1 MLNPFFL
8 QGSAGE
14 QGLIQDLINEHLKI
28 HGVDVHYIPRQY
40 ITQNSII
47 EEVIESKFNNA
58 YPIEAYLV
66 NYDGYGQNTQI
77 LSKFGI
83 QALNEL
89 VIEIS
94 RERFES
100 YISPLITGTPGIKES
115 SRPKEGDLIYFP
127 LGDRLFEIK
136 FVEHEKPFYQLKGN
150 YTYELR
156 CELFR
161 YQDEV
166 IDTSIE
172 EIDDSAIESGFIQ
185 TLRLIGI
192 GTTAVAT
199 ASIVNGGIRLFTLS
213 NRGHDYKNPPT
224 VAISSSPTVGGRT
237 AVGIATLIDGLVDCD
252 GLESGRVQGI
262 ELVNAGSGY
271 SLSPAKPPTVIILG
285 GGGAGA
291 ISTATVANGTV
302 GVITVT
308 NAGSGYIHPP
318 TVTFSSP
325 GAGITARGVAYIN
338 STTGNVTAI
347 RVIDG
352 GSGYT
357 SPPTITLTSPSVS
370 GIGTYTF
377 NEVVVG
383 SSSSTTAR
391 VRSYD
396 VTTGSLEVA
405 IISGEFIEGEQIVGQ
420 TSNASFTIFFDNN
433 KEDISD
439 PYTQNDE
446 LQNESA
452 GIIDFSEEN
461 PFGMP

>member
-28 HGVDVHYIPRQY
+28 YGIDVHYLPRQY
-40 ITQNSII
+40 VTQNTII
-47 EEVIESKFNNA
+47 EEVIESRFNNA
-58 YPIEAYLV
+58 YPIEAYV
-66 NYDGYGQNTQI
+66 SNFDGYGDNTQL

-83 QALNEL
+83 QATNDIIL
-89 VIEIS
+89 VIS
-94 RERFES
+94 KERFES
-100 YISPLITGTPGIKES
+100 YISPLIKDAPDIRLST
-115 SRPKEGDLIYFP
+115 RPKEGDLIYFP

-136 FVEHEKPFYQLKGN
+136 FVEHEKPFYQLKKN
-150 YTYELR
+150 YVYELR

-172 EIDDSAIESGFIQ
+172 HIDDNVVESGFIQ
-185 TLRLIGI
+185 TLNLIGI
-192 GTTAVAT
+192 GTTAT
-199 ASIVNGGIRLFTLS
+199 ASASFVNGGIRLITLT
-213 NRGHDYKNPPT
+213 NRGHDYKNPPN
-224 VAISSSPTVGGRT
+224 VAISSSPTVGGVT
-237 AVGIATLIDGLVDCD
+237 AVGIATLINGLVDCD
-252 GLESGRVQGI
+252 GLESGKVQGI

-271 SLSPAKPPTVIILG
+271 STPPGKLPAIVILG

-291 ISTATVANGTV
+291 AATATVADGTV

-308 NAGSGYIHPP
+308 NAGSGYIYPP

-338 STTGNVTAI
+338 STTGYITGI
-347 RVIDG
+347 RIIDG

-357 SPPTITLTSPSVS
+357 SEPTITLTGPSVS
-370 GIGTYTF
+370 GVGTYTF

-405 IISGEFIEGEQIVGQ
+405 IISGSFIEGEQIVGQ
-420 TSNASFTIFFDNN
+420 TSNASFTIFFDN
-433 KEDISD
+433 EGDDISD
-439 PYTQNDE
+439 PYAQNDE
-446 LQNESA
+446 FQEEASNIL
-452 GIIDFSEEN
+452 DFSEEN